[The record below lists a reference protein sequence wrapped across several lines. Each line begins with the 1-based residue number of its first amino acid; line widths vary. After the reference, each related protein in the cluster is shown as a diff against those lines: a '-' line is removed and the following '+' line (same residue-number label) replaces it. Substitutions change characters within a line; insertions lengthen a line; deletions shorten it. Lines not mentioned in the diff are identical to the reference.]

1 MKEEEEEQQRPEEDT
16 LNSQCTQYT
25 TVCECP
31 LFIVSNLSRYSVLVR
46 IVHTLVYYVQCITHR
61 SLLHPHPTALPLTA
75 CTVISSAAPAAPAAP
90 AASAVVEAGRDGS
103 TTVTS
108 VALIAPVAPVAP
120 VAIWVTFGRYTA
132 AVTVVMM
139 TVSPVVAAG
148 GQRSNNPH
156 NTVETTCACTTF
168 SDTCTTIATADVF
181 VAVGKWGCSL
191 QLASGSEVVRLVP

>member
-75 CTVISSAAPAAPAAP
+75 CTVISSAAPG
-90 AASAVVEAGRDGS
+90 ASAVVEAGRDGS

-108 VALIAPVAPVAP
+108 VAPVAPVAP
-120 VAIWVTFGRYTA
+120 VVIWVTFGRYTA

-139 TVSPVVAAG
+139 TISPVVAAG